1 MNFSVKELSEM
12 FNKSESFIRVMIE
25 KTEVPVIREAFRSS
39 GAFYHYITVSE
50 DYIPL
55 FEDFIENSKPFAKN
69 GGEVVKVKKPD
80 IAELR
85 RLHPLVTND
94 KFFNDSYFPA

>member
-25 KTEVPVIREAFRSS
+25 KTEVPVVREVFRSS
-39 GAFYHYITVSE
+39 GAFYHYITVCE

-55 FEDFIENSKPFAKN
+55 FENFIKNCKPFSK

-94 KFFNDSYFPA
+94 KFFNDSYFPT

>member
-39 GAFYHYITVSE
+39 GAFYYYITVSE

-80 IAELR
+80 IVELR

-94 KFFNDSYFPA
+94 KFFNDSYFPV